1 MIKKVK
7 VEDLTPGMYV
17 HDFNCGW
24 IENPFFQRSILLK
37 DDKMIM
43 KVVDQGIRELYID
56 TEKGKD
62 AKTSRPAEEVKKELQ
77 DELKKVAEKKPGVEP
92 RVNYAE
98 EFAEAKKVETEAR
111 KIIHEVMD
119 DVRLGKQ
126 IEVEK
131 VAPVVE
137 KITDSI
143 LHNKDALICLTRLK
157 QANEYTF
164 QHSVSVCALMVS
176 FSRALGHDRAAT
188 NEIGVGALLHDV
200 GKMKVPE
207 AILNKET
214 QLSENEFGLMKS
226 HVVHSSLILSRT
238 PGISKAG
245 IDVAGQHHERYD
257 GTGYPHGLKGDEIS
271 PYGQMAAIV
280 DVYDAITS
288 DRCYHKGME
297 VADALRKLFEWG
309 KFHFNNELV
318 HAYIRTVGIYPV
330 GSLVKMESG
339 LLGVVAESNPG
350 SLMVPV
356 VRMVYDTNKE
366 RRLEPYYVDLS
377 KPFGRGG
384 ADSIVCHESPHKWGI
399 NTMDYLDVDI
409 DVLTK

>member
-7 VEDLTPGMYV
+7 VTDLTPGMYV

-24 IENPFFQRSILLK
+24 IENPFFQRRLLLK
-37 DDKMIM
+37 DDQMIL
-43 KVVDQGIRELYID
+43 KVVEQGIHELYID
-56 TEKGKD
+56 TEKGID
-62 AKTSRPAEEVKKELQ
+62 AKRSRPAEEVKKELQ
-77 DELKKVAEKKPGVEP
+77 DQLKKIVEKKPMLES
-92 RVNYAE
+92 RVGYAE
-98 EFAEAKKVETEAR
+98 EFEEAIKVEKEAR
-111 KIIHEVMD
+111 KIIHDVMD

-131 VAPVVE
+131 VTPVVE

-143 LHNKDALICLTRLK
+143 IQNKDTLIFLGRIK

-176 FSRALGHDRAAT
+176 FSRALGHDRETT

-207 AILNKET
+207 AILNKEARLT
-214 QLSENEFGLMKS
+214 ENEFGLMKS

-238 PGISKAG
+238 PGITQAAL
-245 IDVAGQHHERYD
+245 DVAGQHHERYD
-257 GTGYPHGLKGDEIS
+257 GTGYPHGLKEDEIS

-309 KFHFNNELV
+309 KYHFNNELV
-318 HAYIRTVGIYPV
+318 HTYIRTVGIYPV

-339 LLGVVAESNPG
+339 MLGVVVESNPG
-350 SLMVPV
+350 NLMVPV
-356 VRMVYDTNKE
+356 VRIVYDTK
-366 RRLEPYYVDLS
+366 RDQRLKPYNVDLS
-377 KPFGRGG
+377 NPLGRGG
-384 ADSIVCHESPHKWGI
+384 ADSIVCHESPQKWGI
-399 NTMDYLDVDI
+399 NTIDYLDIDI
-409 DVLTK
+409 DILTK

>member
-1 MIKKVK
+1 
-7 VEDLTPGMYV
+7 MYV

-24 IENPFFQRSILLK
+24 IENPFFQRRLLLK
-37 DDKMIM
+37 DDNMIM
-43 KVVDQGIRELYID
+43 KVVEQGIRELYID
-56 TEKGKD
+56 TEKGMD
-62 AKTSRPAEEVKKELQ
+62 AKTSRPAEDVKKELQ
-77 DELKKVAEKKPGVEP
+77 AEVKRVAEKKPRFETLVDY
-92 RVNYAE
+92 RV

-119 DVRLGKQ
+119 DVKLGRQ
-126 IEVEK
+126 IELEK
-131 VAPVVE
+131 VTPVVE
-137 KITDSI
+137 RITDSI
-143 LHNKDALICLTRLK
+143 LRNKDALTCLSRIK

-164 QHSVSVCALMVS
+164 QHSVGVCALMVS
-176 FSRALGHDRAAT
+176 FSRALEYDRETT

-207 AILNKET
+207 AILNKEARLT
-214 QLSENEFGLMKS
+214 EYEFGLMKS
-226 HVVHSSLILSRT
+226 HVVQSSLILSRT
-238 PGISKAG
+238 PGMSQSAL
-245 IDVAGQHHERYD
+245 DVAGQHHERFD
-257 GTGYPHGLKGDEIS
+257 GTGYPHGLKEDEIS

-318 HAYIRTVGIYPV
+318 HTYIRTVGIYPV
-330 GSLVKMESG
+330 GSLVRMESG
-339 LLGVVAESNPG
+339 LLGVVAESNAG

-356 VRMVYDTNKE
+356 VRMVYDTKKD

-384 ADSIVCHESPHKWGI
+384 ADAIVCHESPHKWGI
-399 NTMDYLDVDI
+399 KPMDYLDIDI
-409 DVLTK
+409 DILT